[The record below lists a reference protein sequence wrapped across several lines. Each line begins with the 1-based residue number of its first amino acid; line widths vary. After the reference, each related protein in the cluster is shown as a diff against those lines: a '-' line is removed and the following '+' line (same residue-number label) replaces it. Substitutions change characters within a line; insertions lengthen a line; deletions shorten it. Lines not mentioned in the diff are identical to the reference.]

1 MTCQKFCSVSGG
13 NLIKHIFFH
22 SGEGRAL
29 PKSGLHS
36 VISAHIL
43 TLVWT
48 PCLMHRCVC
57 VFDSTYYKITTTNY
71 ISKTSLYTT
80 FCWASGCCWM
90 WASGCCWMWASG
102 CCWRVTKAAKTLP
115 CYAMSPRIH
124 SCMSS
129 GIVWRIYI
137 EFVADID
144 IKILE
149 VPPLGRACLS

>member
-1 MTCQKFCSVSGG
+1 MTSQKFCSVSGG

-36 VISAHIL
+36 VISAHTL

-57 VFDSTYYKITTTNY
+57 VFDNTYYKITTTNY

-80 FCWASGCCWM
+80 FRWASGCCR
-90 WASGCCWMWASG
+90 
-102 CCWRVTKAAKTLP
+102 RVVKAAKALP
-115 CYAMSPRIH
+115 CCAMSPRIC
-124 SCMSS
+124 SCMASS
-129 GIVWRIYI
+129 IVWRIYVG
-137 EFVADID
+137 FVADID
-144 IKILE
+144 IKILG
-149 VPPLGRACLS
+149 VPASGQACLS